1 MSQAIVDP
9 GDLRHFVQH
18 LKRFS
23 GEMVTQMQGIQ
34 RQLNNLSN
42 TWRDQEHRKFT
53 EEFEQQMRTM
63 ARFVEST
70 NEYIPYLMRKVEKI
84 EEYLQQR

>member
-18 LKRFS
+18 LKHFNS
-23 GEMVTQMQGIQ
+23 EMITQMQGIQ
-34 RQLNNLSN
+34 RQLNGLSN
-42 TWRDQEHRKFT
+42 SWRDQEHRKFV

-70 NEYIPYLMRKVEKI
+70 NEYIPYLLRKVERI